1 MEERYSLNRKMVA
14 GVHRIAWIGGLVLV
28 MWRISLWAEPPHRSG
43 VADAIYV
50 NGNILTG
57 DNLTSERPTRASAVA
72 IEDGLILAVGTN
84 ADILKLRGSKT
95 EVVDLHGAFVM
106 PGFNDAHVHLAS
118 AGRQKMTI
126 DLVGVKSLAEM
137 QQRIASAAKVAAPG
151 AWLRGRGWDHT
162 LWVSKQLPA
171 RGDLDA
177 FTGDHPAVFTRVDG
191 HIAVANTKALDIA
204 GISGTT
210 PDPSGGKIDKS
221 PSGMPTG
228 IVRETAVDLIYA
240 KVPPPSHA
248 ERRWALEF
256 AIQDAISHGITSV
269 QDYSTWDDFLVYEEM
284 EREGKL
290 PVRISEWLTF
300 LDALPVLEDER
311 EHHAADDPMLHT
323 GMLKGFMDGSL
334 GSRTAA
340 LEEPYSD
347 DPTNS
352 GIPQFDQDA
361 LDRMTI
367 ERAKAGFQIGFHAI
381 GDRAVNMALNAFMS
395 AEVEVPESVNYRFRI
410 EHDQVVDPHDFP
422 RFKLLGV
429 IASMQPNH
437 LLTDMNWA
445 EQRIGSKRAKYSYAW
460 RSFIHQGTVVPFG
473 TDYPVEPVAPFRGLY
488 AAVTRKSEDGK
499 RTYYPEQ
506 TITIGQALYAYTQAS
521 AYAEFM
527 ENKKGRLVP
536 GQFAD
541 FVVLDRDLLKVA
553 PSEILKMQVL
563 RTVVSGKTVYVAK
576 GQD

>member
-506 TITIGQALYAYTQAS
+506 TVTIGQALYAYTQAS